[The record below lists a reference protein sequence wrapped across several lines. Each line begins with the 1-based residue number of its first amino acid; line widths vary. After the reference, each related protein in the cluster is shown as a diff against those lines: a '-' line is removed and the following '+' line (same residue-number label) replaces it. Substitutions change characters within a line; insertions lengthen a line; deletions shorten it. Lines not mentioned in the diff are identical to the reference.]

1 MLIEE
6 RYNLITNVLQDRKT
20 VTIEELCNLLGVS
33 KDTVRRDLITLEKRK
48 VLKRTFGGAMLA
60 SKPVP
65 ALRHE
70 QRLSQFRMAKDI
82 IADAAVQLV
91 KNNSV
96 VMFDSSTT
104 VQATVPLLAGK
115 GIQAV
120 TNSLPTA
127 QSLSLIDD
135 CRISLLPGTLHRE
148 QLYVIGADTIEK
160 IASYHFDI
168 CFLGVFALD
177 SCGLYTH
184 TEEEGLD
191 VYKRQCQYDSHFPPC
206 PSLLLSVRQEGS
218 RIPNCLTR
226 FLRSLSSVCPS
237 PARWRA
243 AATLRLRPPPGSGIA
258 SAASGSK

>member
-1 MLIEE
+1 MNMLIEE

-160 IASYHFDI
+160 IASYHFDV

-184 TEEEGLD
+184 TEEEGLVKKQMIRQSSLTVALADHTKFDTVGFYKVGPLECID
-191 VYKRQCQYDSHFPPC
+191 VLVTDEK
-206 PSLLLSVRQEGS
+206 
-218 RIPNCLTR
+218 
-226 FLRSLSSVCPS
+226 PS
-237 PARWRA
+237 PALLEAVKTSGVKLLTA
-243 AATLRLRPPPGSGIA
+243 ALPE
-258 SAASGSK
+258 